1 MSRILAHHQL
11 PPLTFLAPVTGAV
24 IRASRSTQLRYER
37 ANPGDLVHV
46 DEKAGRI
53 PDGGGWRVHG
63 RQKANQHGSKSRRL
77 GFDYVHAVVDDRTRL
92 AYAEIHP
99 DEKGDTAAGVL
110 LRAAEFF
117 ATHGFTVRE
126 VMSDNA
132 FAYRNSAAFI
142 DAVDQLGAK
151 QRFIKPHCPWQ
162 NGKVERLNRTL

>member
-63 RQKANQHGSKSRRL
+63 RQKANQNGSKARRL
-77 GFDYVHAVVDDRTRL
+77 GFDYVYAVVDDRTRL

-132 FAYRNSAAFI
+132 FA
-142 DAVDQLGAK
+142 
-151 QRFIKPHCPWQ
+151 
-162 NGKVERLNRTL
+162 